1 MCKRFEIPDTK
12 QNSNS
17 LEIEISEGIVFIFEN
32 IEEDDDNVFGF
43 QGTPWH
49 SHDKLILTTNGNN
62 YVELNDID
70 IFAGIKD
77 GNILICEQYVKGVLT
92 ARWLKH
98 KDEKYDNRFIE
109 AGEEIRIRRFPL
121 YTVQQKGAKI

>member
-1 MCKRFEIPDTK
+1 
-12 QNSNS
+12 
-17 LEIEISEGIVFIFEN
+17 
-32 IEEDDDNVFGF
+32 
-43 QGTPWH
+43 
-49 SHDKLILTTNGNN
+49 
-62 YVELNDID
+62 LNDID